1 MFCSEKIQALLLF
14 VMHNQRP
21 KGIFTVKFNMFLCG
35 IVIKVDVLSR
45 RALFS
50 VIIIKYIHTYF
61 SDKIVTNCKKI

>member
-14 VMHNQRP
+14 FMHSQRP
-21 KGIFTVKFNMFLCG
+21 TGICTVKFNMFLCG

-50 VIIIKYIHTYF
+50 VNY
-61 SDKIVTNCKKI
+61 KIYSYLL